1 MALKR
6 EGCVRPHG
14 VFGGARLGWA
24 GQTDLGADREATHCQ
39 GAGWGSKDWD
49 VGGAARALEGTWGLP
64 TREVGAPGG
73 ADSAAGMAHVRKW
86 CSCSGRGR
94 GSARSLKGGGHWRI
108 SAKVGCQRGLRN
120 GGRTSTQSCRVGR
133 GRGCRGARAEAEGAG
148 GVRGRHAR
156 ARAGERP
163 GLGHVPLLSLSTDS
177 WAGAEGGS
185 SSGSSGRRRPSLRG
199 ASVAE
204 AGGHETWSTS
214 GCRLNI
220 FLLLN
225 VPFFFS
231 STQYKLLPK
240 DEV

>member
-1 MALKR
+1 M
-6 EGCVRPHG
+6 RPHG

-49 VGGAARALEGTWGLP
+49 VGGAARALEGTRGLP

-120 GGRTSTQSCRVGR
+120 GGRTSTQSCPVGW
-133 GRGCRGARAEAEGAG
+133 GRGCRGARAGSVGAMRGLEQGSGLAWVTCHCCPSAQTAGQGQRVEAAAGALAGAG
-148 GVRGRHAR
+148 
-156 ARAGERP
+156 
-163 GLGHVPLLSLSTDS
+163 
-177 WAGAEGGS
+177 
-185 SSGSSGRRRPSLRG
+185 RPSGARVWLRQVVTRHGPHQG
-199 ASVAE
+199 A
-204 AGGHETWSTS
+204 
-214 GCRLNI
+214 N
-220 FLLLN
+220 
-225 VPFFFS
+225 
-231 STQYKLLPK
+231 
-240 DEV
+240 